1 MDTYSNLIPDT
12 GGEQAALVPSQA
24 VVPAAAK
31 AAPVTRREPMSRQQA
46 VALSQE
52 RRNAGRKPHL
62 GSDAIDPM
70 DPVCH
75 LLLILSLLQA
85 LAC

>member
-1 MDTYSNLIPDT
+1 MDAYSYLIPDT
-12 GGEQAALVPSQA
+12 GEEQAAPVPSQA
-24 VVPAAAK
+24 VVPAAK

-52 RRNAGRKPHL
+52 RRNAGRKPRL
-62 GSDAIDPM
+62 GSEAIDPM
-70 DPVCH
+70 DPVCNI
-75 LLLILSLLQA
+75 LLILSLVQA